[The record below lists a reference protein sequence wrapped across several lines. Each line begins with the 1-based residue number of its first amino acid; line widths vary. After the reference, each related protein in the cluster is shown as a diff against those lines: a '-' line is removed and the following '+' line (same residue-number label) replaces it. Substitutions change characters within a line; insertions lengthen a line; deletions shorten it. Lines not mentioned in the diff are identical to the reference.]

1 MAGRSRVPVSSLF
14 RTSLVIACFCI
25 GSAAPSFPCTTAVIS
40 GRATVDGRPILWK
53 NRDTQQTL
61 NEVVLFNDDK
71 GYETLA
77 VVNAGNRSA
86 IWMGVNEAGLCIEN
100 SVTRDLA
107 HPKDVEGPGNGGF
120 MLMALRRCATVEEVR
135 RLLEETD
142 KTGRSTCANFGVIDA
157 CGGAA
162 LFETSRNAHVMFD
175 ANDPRTAPEG
185 IVVRSNFS
193 LTGQSFD
200 APPSPEQLADVYS
213 GERYL
218 RACHLMSAVAGDELD
233 LRYVL
238 RHCAR
243 DMADAE
249 CVPFPGTVNGADGSL
264 PEFISTGNTISRTTT
279 VSYAVFHGV
288 RSGED
293 PLLTTM
299 WLGLGD
305 PKFTVAVPCWVAA
318 DVVAAELQGKKK
330 GGPLG
335 QASTALRE
343 RYYSSETDGIRT
355 EGLQEIWSQL
365 WAFEDQLI
373 DSLNKQLDRWRAEG
387 VNPRAMAAQHLSAAE
402 QALALMSEQVES
414 APLGQPAAAAESVA
428 GSQ

>member
-1 MAGRSRVPVSSLF
+1 MSAHSCVPMRCLSRTAVVVGLVCFGSVA
-14 RTSLVIACFCI
+14 TSVA
-25 GSAAPSFPCTTAVIS
+25 CTTAVIS
-40 GRATVDGRPILWK
+40 GRATMDGRPILWK

-61 NEVVLFNDDK
+61 NEVILFNDEE

-77 VVNAGNRSA
+77 VVNAGNRSS

-120 MLMALRRCATVEEVR
+120 MLMALRRCATVEEVQ

-142 KTGRSTCANFGVIDA
+142 KSGRSTCANFGVIDA
-157 CGGAA
+157 RGGAV

-193 LTGQSFD
+193 MSGQSFD
-200 APPSPEQLADVYS
+200 VPPSPGQLADIYS

-218 RACHLMSAVAGDELD
+218 RACHLISAVAGDELD

-238 RHCAR
+238 RSCAR
-243 DMADAE
+243 DMADGR
-249 CVPFPGTVNGADGSL
+249 CVPFPGTVNGPDGSL
-264 PEFISTGNTISRTTT
+264 PEFIETSNTISRTTT
-279 VSYAVFHGV
+279 VSFAVFHGV

-305 PKFTVAVPCWVAA
+305 PKFAVAIPCWVGAE
-318 DVVAAELQGKKK
+318 VVAAELQGKKH

-335 QASTALRE
+335 QAAIALRE
-343 RYYSSETDGIRT
+343 RYYSSEDDGIRT
-355 EGLQEIWSQL
+355 DGLQEIWSQL
-365 WAFEDQLI
+365 WSFEDRLI
-373 DSLNKQLDRWRAEG
+373 DRLEKQLARWRADG

-402 QALALMSEQVES
+402 QALTLLSEQVES
-414 APLGQPAAAAESVA
+414 VPLAPPASAAESVA
-428 GSQ
+428 ESQ